1 MDSLLQ
7 DIRYAVRL
15 CLRTPAFTAV
25 AVIAL
30 AIGIGANTAIFT
42 IVNAVLI
49 EPLPFRDPSRLV
61 VLAETSN
68 RRPGRPNS
76 IGPAN
81 FLRWRVRTHS
91 FADMSAVYESR
102 VNLTGTDR
110 PEELVAQNVTEG
122 FFNILGVP
130 PMLGRT
136 FNDDEMYDPDAQVV
150 VLSHRAW
157 QRRFGA
163 DPGIVGRSIQLNG
176 KLWTVV
182 GVMPPDV
189 QLLLKGGTNTGKET
203 DLWMPFVIPSA
214 WWVPRGR
221 FLSVVARL
229 APSASIESARAELR
243 ATAAALSTE
252 FPQFDTGWSAM
263 VTPMRD
269 EVAGDVKPAL
279 LVLSGAVAFVLLIAC
294 ANVANLLLSR
304 GAARQREMAIRA
316 ALGAGRVRVMRQ
328 LLTESVIL
336 GVLGGAAGLLVAQW
350 GLAAL
355 IAISPVDLASLGHV
369 ELSYPVLAFTAVVS
383 MLTAIVCGFAPAFES
398 ARVDLQEAIKD
409 GARQIGAGL
418 RQRRVR
424 QSFVVAEIALAVVL
438 LVGAGLL
445 LRSFDAVS
453 NVDPGFRASNV
464 LTMRMQLPIAKYPDD
479 PDRIRFF
486 SNVIARV
493 AQLPG
498 VKAAGAISFL
508 PFSSLGAGTDFRIE
522 GDPPAAP
529 GQSKGTAVSV
539 CDNAYFDAM
548 NIPLRRGRLF
558 TAREQQVQSN
568 VVIINDALAR
578 QYFPNVD
585 PIGKRITIDMTDKN
599 VPTEIIG
606 IVGDTKSGDLT
617 SAAQPTSYWPHPQ
630 FAYSAMTL
638 TIRTSADPSAM
649 AASVENVVHTLDKD
663 QPVSDV
669 RSMDQWIAR
678 SLAQSRFSST
688 LLTIFASVALLL
700 AAIGI
705 YGVMSYA
712 VSQRTS
718 EIGVRLA
725 LGANARDILGMIL
738 GNAAKLTVTGLG
750 LGIVL
755 ALALTRTIASLLFHV
770 TATDPLTFSAVVV
783 VLGGVALLATYLP
796 AHRAARITPVEALRY
811 Q

>member
-7 DIRYAVRL
+7 DIRYALRL
-15 CLRTPAFTAV
+15 CVRSPGFTAV
-25 AVIAL
+25 AVLAL

-76 IGPAN
+76 IGPGN

-91 FADMSAVYESR
+91 FDGMAAVYESR
-102 VNLTGTDR
+102 ENLTGTDH
-110 PEELVAQNVTEG
+110 PEELVAQNVSEG
-122 FFNILGVP
+122 FFSILGVP
-130 PMLGRT
+130 AMLGRT
-136 FNDDEMYDPDAQVV
+136 FNDDETYDPDAQVV

-157 QRRFGA
+157 QRRFGS
-163 DPGIVGRSIQLNG
+163 DPRIVGRSIQLNG
-176 KLWTVV
+176 RLYMVI

-189 QLLLKGGTNTGKET
+189 RLILKGGTNTGKET
-203 DLWMPFVIPSA
+203 DLWMPLVPPAS

-221 FLSVVARL
+221 FLSAIARL
-229 APSASIESARAELR
+229 APSASIESARAEMR
-243 ATAAALSTE
+243 ATASALSTE
-252 FPQFDTGWSAM
+252 FPQFDTGWSAL
-263 VTPMRD
+263 VTPLRD
-269 EVAGDVKPAL
+269 EVAGDVRPAL
-279 LVLSGAVAFVLLIAC
+279 LILSGAVAFVLLIAC

-304 GAARQREMAIRA
+304 GAVRQREMAIRA
-316 ALGAGRVRVMRQ
+316 ALGAGRMRVMRQ

-336 GVLGGAAGLLVAQW
+336 GVLGGAAGLLMAEW

-355 IAISPVDLASLGHV
+355 IAISPIDLTSLGHV
-369 ELSYPVLAFTAVVS
+369 KLSYPVLAFTAAVS
-383 MLTAIVCGFAPAFES
+383 MITAIVCGFAPAFES

-424 QSFVVAEIALAVVL
+424 QSFVIAEIALAVVL

-445 LRSFDAVS
+445 LRSFNAVS

-464 LTMRMQLPIAKYPDD
+464 LTMRLQVPLDKYPKDS
-479 PDRIRFF
+479 DRIRFF
-486 SNVIARV
+486 SNVIRGV
-493 AQLPG
+493 SHVPG
-498 VKAAGAISFL
+498 VNAAGAISFL

-522 GDPPAAP
+522 GDPPPAP

-539 CDNAYFDAM
+539 CDNGYFAAM
-548 NIPLRRGRLF
+548 DIPLRRGRLF
-558 TAREQQVQSN
+558 TSREQEIKSD

-578 QYFPNVD
+578 QYFPNTD
-585 PIGKRITIDMTDKN
+585 PLGKRITIDMLEKN
-599 VPTEIIG
+599 GPTEIIG

-617 SAAQPTSYWPHPQ
+617 SAVQPTSYWPHPQ
-630 FAYSAMTL
+630 LAYSAMTL
-638 TIRTSADPSAM
+638 TVRTAADPSTM

-669 RSMDQWIAR
+669 RAMDQWVAR
-678 SLAQSRFSST
+678 SLAQSRFSSS
-688 LLTIFASVALLL
+688 LLGIFAAVALLL

-725 LGANARDILGMIL
+725 LGADARDIRGLIL
-738 GNAAKLTVTGLG
+738 GNAARLTATGLAI
-750 LGIVL
+750 GIVL
-755 ALALTRTIASLLFHV
+755 ALALNRTIVSLLFNV
-770 TATDPLTFSAVVV
+770 TTTDPLTFSAVVV

-796 AHRAARITPVEALRY
+796 ARRAARITPVEALRY